1 MKKSSLI
8 GHVCEILD
16 LVRPLKQPADIVVK
30 DFFRTRHYLGSKDR
44 RYISET
50 LYDILRN
57 YRLARFHAED
67 GMQQAGISAPHVPSL
82 LIYISYALKIRKEEH
97 ATILPDIQGMW
108 RISFP
113 KVECEVVLKAIASSS
128 FPIEIEKD
136 LIRKLGL
143 LYSIPDFIVDEWV
156 GRFGEEEA
164 VPICE
169 SMNRPAPITIR
180 VNTLKATVEACQERL
195 AGEGIASKRTPL
207 SPFGL
212 ILEKRINSQ
221 ALQSF
226 KDGWFEMQDE
236 GSQLLSM
243 LLEPRQGGFVVDAC
257 AGGGGKTLHIAA
269 LMNNEG
275 EIHSIDIDE
284 KRLFNIQVRLQR
296 AGITIAR
303 LHHQRK
309 AGTDIAVLKNS
320 ANGVLVDAPCS
331 GVGTFRRNP
340 ATKLGINENYVRQMA
355 ATQRSILDTYSELV
369 KPGGRLVYTTCTLLR
384 IENEDVVEKFLSLHP
399 EFELVSAADILRNQ
413 NVPAETASPYLTLL
427 PHTTGT
433 DGFFAAVMRR
443 ET

>member
-8 GHVCEILD
+8 GHVCELLD
-16 LVRPLKQPADIVVK
+16 LVRPLKQPADIIVK

-44 RYISET
+44 RFISET

-57 YRLARFHAED
+57 YRLARFHAEA
-67 GMQQAGISAPHVPSL
+67 GMKQAGISAPHVPSL
-82 LIYISYALKIRKEEH
+82 LIYISYVLKIRKEEP
-97 ATILPDIQGMW
+97 AAILPDFQGMW

-113 KVECEVVLKAIASSS
+113 KVECEVVLNAIVSSS
-128 FPIEIEKD
+128 FPIEIENNS
-136 LIRKLGL
+136 IRKLGL
-143 LYSIPDFIVDEWV
+143 LYSIPDFIVEEWV
-156 GRFGEEEA
+156 GRFGEAET
-164 VPICE
+164 VQICE
-169 SMNRPAPITIR
+169 SMNRSAPITTR

-236 GSQLLSM
+236 GSQMLSM
-243 LLEPRQGGFVVDAC
+243 LLEPKQGSLVVDAC

-269 LMNNEG
+269 LMSNEG
-275 EIHSIDIDE
+275 EIHSIDVDE

-309 AGTDIAVLKNS
+309 VGNDIAVLKNS
-320 ANGVLVDAPCS
+320 ADGVLVDAPCS

-340 ATKLGINENYVRQMA
+340 AAKLGINEDYVRQMA
-355 ATQRSILDTYSELV
+355 ATQQSILDTYSELV

-384 IENEDVVEKFLSLHP
+384 IENEDVVEKFLSSHP
-399 EFELVSAADILRNQ
+399 EFDLVSAPGILKSQ
-413 NVPAETASPYLTLL
+413 NVPVETSAPFLTLF
-427 PHTTGT
+427 PQNAGT
-433 DGFFAAVMRR
+433 DGFFAAVMCRK
-443 ET
+443 T

>member
-8 GHVCEILD
+8 GHVCELLD
-16 LVRPLKQPADIVVK
+16 LIRPLKHPADSMVK

-44 RYISET
+44 RFISET

-57 YRLARFHAED
+57 YRLVRFHAED
-67 GMQQAGISAPHVPSL
+67 GIKRAGIIAPHVPSL
-82 LIYISYALKIRKEEH
+82 LIYISYTLKIGKEEP
-97 ATILPDIQGMW
+97 AVILPDIQGMW

-113 KVECEVVLKAIASSS
+113 KVECEVVLKAIGSSS
-128 FPIEIEKD
+128 FPIEIENASF
-136 LIRKLGL
+136 RKLGL
-143 LYSIPDFIVDEWV
+143 LYSIPDFIVEEWV
-156 GRFGEEEA
+156 GRFGEAKA
-164 VPICE
+164 VQICE

-195 AGEGIASKRTPL
+195 AREGIASKRTQL

-212 ILEKRINSQ
+212 VLEKRINSQ

-243 LLEPRQGGFVVDAC
+243 LLEPKQGSLVVDAC
-257 AGGGGKTLHIAA
+257 TGGGGKTLHLAA

-284 KRLFNIQVRLQR
+284 RRLFNIRVRLQR
-296 AGITIAR
+296 AGITIAE
-303 LHHQRK
+303 LHHQK
-309 AGTDIAVLKNS
+309 KGDSSIVALKNS
-320 ANGVLVDAPCS
+320 ADSVLIDAPCS

-340 ATKLGINENYVRQMA
+340 AAKLNVSEGYVRRVA
-355 ATQRSILDTYSELV
+355 VTQQSILAAYSDLV

-384 IENEDVVEKFLSLHP
+384 LENEDVVEKFLSLHP
-399 EFELVSAADILRNQ
+399 EFELVSATDILRNQ
-413 NVPAETASPYLTLL
+413 NVPLESDSPFLTLL
-427 PHTTGT
+427 PHIAGT

-443 ET
+443 KT